1 MKFEWQYTGSQ
12 PRKLR
17 AALKHEGV
25 SASLIKVAVYH
36 GGKMQINGEDR
47 WTVDL
52 VNPGDYFS
60 LILPSEKPM
69 IMLFLSIFLSK
80 LFMRIETS

>member
-47 WTVDL
+47 WTVD
-52 VNPGDYFS
+52 PH
-60 LILPSEKPM
+60 
-69 IMLFLSIFLSK
+69 
-80 LFMRIETS
+80 R